1 MKIQYFILAIAII
14 TALVITGPVA
24 AYSIRVYDTPV
35 PGEKDL
41 TRTIQSSP
49 GRIQATRSLPVGAA
63 AITSGANSIG
73 SIGSASAFS
82 EGLCE
87 SQTTHLEFS
96 NSVSVQGII
105 NNFVYSAR
113 YDSSVFR

>member
-14 TALVITGPVA
+14 TALVITGPVS

-35 PGEKDL
+35 IGDKDL

-49 GRIQATRSLPVGAA
+49 SRIQTTRSLPVAAA
-63 AITSGANSIG
+63 AITSGANSNG

-87 SQTTHLEFS
+87 TSDYPS
-96 NSVSVQGII
+96 
-105 NNFVYSAR
+105 
-113 YDSSVFR
+113 